1 MVYEFSFTLQEALP
15 VGEYNTINYE
25 QQDGFSLAVNYY
37 KNTFDMSSLYKI
49 NSITINRILD
59 PDTNVPSAIG
69 AAGARG
75 PLSSKS
81 LQINY
86 DGIKFMSGNC
96 KKGWGGNTLPEISI
110 GQTAYL
116 TVKDLVD
123 DGSTNLTIKSCNLT
137 IEKQTYTVTPT
148 RYVDNRITNADC
160 EIIASGGHRRKRRAT
175 QKARRKNR
183 RLSRR
188 NK

>member
-1 MVYEFSFTLQEALP
+1 MDYEFSFTLQEALP
-15 VGEYNTINYE
+15 LEQYNIINYP
-25 QQDGFSLAVNYY
+25 QKDGFSLAVTYN
-37 KNTFDMSSLYKI
+37 KKFDKSPSYNI
-49 NSITINRILD
+49 NSITINRILA
-59 PDTNVPSAIG
+59 PDTKVPSAMG

-86 DGIKFMSGNC
+86 NHIIMSGNC
-96 KKGWGGNTLPEISI
+96 KKAWGNIFPEISI

-116 TVKDLVD
+116 TVKALVD
-123 DGSTNLTIKSCNLT
+123 NGSTILT
-137 IEKQTYTVTPT
+137 IESCKLIIGAQTYTVTPT